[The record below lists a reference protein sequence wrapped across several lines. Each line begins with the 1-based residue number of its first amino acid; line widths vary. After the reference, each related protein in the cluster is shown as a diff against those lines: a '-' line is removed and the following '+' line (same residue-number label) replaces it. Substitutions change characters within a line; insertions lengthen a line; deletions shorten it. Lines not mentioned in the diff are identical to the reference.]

1 MREKKIPQ
9 TLRFALLCASLFACA
24 APAGAQGVYRCGNSY
39 SQQPCP
45 GGKEVAVEDER
56 SAAQRAQ
63 TDKAVQRDAKAAE
76 ALEKARLKEEA
87 KPAQALLPP
96 AKADEEEARVKSV
109 SARAKKLE
117 HFSAVSPRKPGDP
130 PAKKKSPPKK
140 KAD

>member
-1 MREKKIPQ
+1 MRKKKILQ
-9 TLRFALLCASLFACA
+9 LALLCAGLFACA
-24 APAGAQGVYRCGNSY
+24 VPAAAQGVYRCGNSY

-45 GGKEVAVEDER
+45 GGKEVAVEDTR
-56 SAAQRAQ
+56 NAAQREQ

-76 ALEKARLKEEA
+76 VMEKARLKEEA

-96 AKADEEEARVKSV
+96 AKVDEEEIKVKSV
-109 SARAKKLE
+109 SAKAKKLE

-130 PAKKKSPPKK
+130 PPKKKASPKK

>member
-1 MREKKIPQ
+1 MREKKNLQ
-9 TLRFALLCASLFACA
+9 LALLCAGLFACA
-24 APAGAQGVYRCGNSY
+24 VPAAAQGVYRCGNTY

-63 TDKAVQRDAKAAE
+63 TDRAVQRDAKTAE
-76 ALEKARLKEEA
+76 AMEKARLKEEA

-96 AKADEEEARVKSV
+96 AKVDEEETRVKSV
-109 SARAKKLE
+109 SAKAKKLE

-130 PAKKKSPPKK
+130 PPKKKTPKKK